1 MNALYT
7 RSYFPFT
14 LSFSKSYRMNM
25 HCFHDWKKKI
35 NAVKINNGKHIEGE
49 YPRLWSVQEGQEFAL
64 RKSRCGDD
72 SGDGTEGTEGSM
84 CGAEHSRA
92 KTIGPEYREGT
103 TDLKGPQKT
112 HSPLCSL
119 TLVCCGCLIF
129 WKEGSENGKSEGW
142 EWERKRDR
150 KEQ

>member
-1 MNALYT
+1 M
-7 RSYFPFT
+7 
-14 LSFSKSYRMNM
+14 
-25 HCFHDWKKKI
+25 
-35 NAVKINNGKHIEGE
+35 
-49 YPRLWSVQEGQEFAL
+49 
-64 RKSRCGDD
+64 RKSRWGDD
-72 SGDGTEGTEGSM
+72 SGDGAEGTEGSM

-92 KTIGPEYREGT
+92 KTIGPEYGEGT
-103 TDLKGPQKT
+103 MDLKGPQKT

-129 WKEGSENGKSEGW
+129 WKEGSEDGKSEGW